1 MKVRTEKKEDS
12 IVRMDVTIPWE
23 DLSDEFDS
31 TIQMISRNIKEP
43 GFRKGKMPVSMI
55 RNKYKSDIEAEF
67 IDNVI
72 RKQYLDFI
80 SEANIEPIDS
90 GNLVDMNFKEGEDL
104 SLTIEVQIEPEF
116 KLYDYGKNNL
126 EVLKHVVEIGDDDVK
141 RAIEEVREQ
150 YAEVKNTAK
159 GAEIGNYLEVDIKEL
174 DESLTPIIG
183 KKVEKRVLKLGE
195 GDFGKQAAE
204 QLLGAIPGDERV
216 VRVVQ
221 EHGDHSH
228 NFTFRFSVNSVEEHI
243 LPDVDADFAKKV
255 NDSFKSVEELKEKIR
270 KDLQARYDA
279 ESRNLVNN
287 ALADEMVRVT
297 DIEVPE
303 TMIKSYLDG
312 IISRAKENG
321 NGDVDEDYIK
331 ENYRTGAIW
340 NMKWLMIRKSV
351 YRREG
356 FEVNDSDID
365 DWMEKSAQLL
375 GLDKT
380 AVLSMK
386 NDSDQREKIRQDIF
400 ESKVMEALRSNAKY
414 NEKKMSTAEFN
425 SMLNANHHH

>member
-126 EVLKHVVEIGDDDVK
+126 EVLKHIVEIGDDDVK

-243 LPDVDADFAKKV
+243 LPDVDADFARKV

>member
-126 EVLKHVVEIGDDDVK
+126 EVLKHIVEIGDDDVK

>member
-12 IVRMDVTIPWE
+12 IIRMDVTIPWE

-31 TIQMISRNIKEP
+31 TIRLISRNIKEP
-43 GFRKGKMPVSMI
+43 GFRKGKMPLSMI

-72 RKQYLDFI
+72 RKQYLDMI
-80 SEANIEPIDS
+80 SEAKIEPIDS
-90 GNLVDMNFKEGEDL
+90 GNLVDTNFKEGEDL
-104 SLTIEVQIEPEF
+104 SLTIEVQTEPEF

-126 EVLKHVVEIGDDDVK
+126 EVLKHIVEIGDDDIK
-141 RAIEEVREQ
+141 RAIEELREQ

-159 GAEIGNYLEVDIKEL
+159 GAELGNYLEVDIQEL

-183 KKVEKRVLKLGE
+183 KKVEKRVIKLGE
-195 GDFGKQAAE
+195 GDFGKQAAD
-204 QLLGAIPGDERV
+204 QLLGAVPGDERV
-216 VRVVQ
+216 VRVAQ

-228 NFTFRFSVNSVEEHI
+228 KFTFRFTINNVEEHI
-243 LPDVDADFAKKV
+243 LPEVDDDFAKKV
-255 NDSFKSVEELKEKIR
+255 NDSLKGVEELNEKMRTEI
-270 KDLQARYDA
+270 QSRYDT
-279 ESRNLVNN
+279 ESRNLLNN

-321 NGDVDEDYIK
+321 NGNVDEDYIR

-351 YRREG
+351 FKREG
-356 FEVNDSDID
+356 FEVIDSDID

-380 AVLSMK
+380 SVLSMK
-386 NDSDQREKIRQDIF
+386 NDKDQREKIRQDIF

-414 NEKKMSTAEFN
+414 NEKKMSAAEFN
-425 SMLNANHHH
+425 SMLDANHHH

>member
-228 NFTFRFSVNSVEEHI
+228 NFTFRFSINSVEEHI
-243 LPDVDADFAKKV
+243 LPDVDADFARKV
-255 NDSFKSVEELKEKIR
+255 SDSFKSVEELKERIR

-321 NGDVDEDYIK
+321 NEDVDEDYIR

-356 FEVNDSDID
+356 FEVNDSDVD

>member
-243 LPDVDADFAKKV
+243 LPDVDADFARKV

>member
-43 GFRKGKMPVSMI
+43 GFRKGKMPLSMI
-55 RNKYKSDIEAEF
+55 RNKYKNDIESEF
-67 IDNVI
+67 IDQVI
-72 RKQYLDFI
+72 RKQYLDMI
-80 SEANIEPIDS
+80 SEAKIEPIDS
-90 GNLVDMNFKEGEDL
+90 GNLVDTKFQEGEDL

-126 EVLKHVVEIGDDDVK
+126 EVLKHIVEISDDDIK
-141 RAIEEVREQ
+141 KAIEELREQ
-150 YAEVKNTAK
+150 YAEIKNTAK
-159 GAEIGNYLEVDIKEL
+159 GAELGNYLEVDMQEL

-183 KKVEKRVLKLGE
+183 KRVEKRVIKLGE
-195 GDFGKQAAE
+195 GDFGKQAAD
-204 QLLGAIPGDERV
+204 QLLGAVPGDERV

-228 NFTFRFSVNSVEEHI
+228 NFTFRFTINNVEEHI
-243 LPDVDADFAKKV
+243 LPEVDADFAKKV
-255 NDSFKSVEELKEKIR
+255 NDSFKSVEELNEKIGNEI
-270 KDLQARYDA
+270 QSRYDA
-279 ESRNLVNN
+279 ESRNLLNN

-312 IISRAKENG
+312 IISRAKEND
-321 NGDVDEDYIK
+321 NGDVDEDYIR
-331 ENYRTGAIW
+331 ENYRAGAIW

-351 YRREG
+351 FRREG
-356 FEVNDSDID
+356 FEVVDSDID

-386 NDSDQREKIRQDIF
+386 NDKDQREKIRQDIF

-414 NEKKMSTAEFN
+414 NEKKMSAAEFN

>member
-126 EVLKHVVEIGDDDVK
+126 EVLKHIVEIGDDDVK

-159 GAEIGNYLEVDIKEL
+159 GAEIGNYLEVDIQEL

-183 KKVEKRVLKLGE
+183 KRVEKRVLKLGE
-195 GDFGKQAAE
+195 GEFGEKAAE
-204 QLLGAIPGDERV
+204 QLLGSVPGDERV

-228 NFTFRFSVNSVEEHI
+228 NFTFRFSINSVEEHI

-312 IISRAKENG
+312 IISRAKENA
-321 NGDVDEDYIK
+321 NEDVDEDYIR

-351 YRREG
+351 YRKEG

-386 NDSDQREKIRQDIF
+386 NDNDQREKIRQDIF

-414 NEKKMSTAEFN
+414 NEKKMSAAEFN
-425 SMLNANHHH
+425 LMLNANHHH

>member
-31 TIQMISRNIKEP
+31 TIRMISRNIKEP
-43 GFRKGKMPVSMI
+43 GFRKGKMPVSII
-55 RNKYKSDIEAEF
+55 RNKYKSDIESEF
-67 IDNVI
+67 IDQVI
-72 RKQYLDFI
+72 RKQYLDMI
-80 SEANIEPIDS
+80 SEAKIEPIDS
-90 GNLVDMNFKEGEDL
+90 GNLVDMNFQEGEDL

-126 EVLKHVVEIGDDDVK
+126 EVLKHIVEISDDEIK
-141 RAIEEVREQ
+141 KAIEELREQ
-150 YAEVKNTAK
+150 YAEIKNSAK
-159 GAEIGNYLEVDIKEL
+159 GAELGNYLEVDIQEL

-183 KKVEKRVLKLGE
+183 KRVEKRVIKLGE
-195 GDFGKQAAE
+195 GDFGKQAAD
-204 QLLGAIPGDERV
+204 QLLGAVPGDERV

-228 NFTFRFSVNSVEEHI
+228 NLTFRFTINNVEEHI

-255 NDSFKSVEELKEKIR
+255 NDSFKSVEELNEKIGNEI
-270 KDLQARYDA
+270 QSRYDA
-279 ESRNLVNN
+279 ESRNLLNN

-321 NGDVDEDYIK
+321 NEDVDEDYIR

-351 YRREG
+351 FRREG
-356 FEVNDSDID
+356 FEVIDSDID

-386 NDSDQREKIRQDIF
+386 KDKDQREKIRQDIF
-400 ESKVMEALRSNAKY
+400 ESKVMEVLRSNAKY
-414 NEKKMSTAEFN
+414 NEKKMSAAEFN
-425 SMLNANHHH
+425 SMLDANHHH